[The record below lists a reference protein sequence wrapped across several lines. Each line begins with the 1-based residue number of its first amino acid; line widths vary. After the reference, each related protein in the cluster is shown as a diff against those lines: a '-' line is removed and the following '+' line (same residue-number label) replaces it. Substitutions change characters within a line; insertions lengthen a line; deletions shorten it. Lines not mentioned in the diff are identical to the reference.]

1 MAGALHGPFLCP
13 SPIGCDGPSTWAW
26 VLRAWR
32 EREEQSPREREEQSP
47 HARRR
52 HVDPNGACFYL
63 TKQFSN
69 KNLYCSAQLT
79 GRAFF

>member
-1 MAGALHGPFLCP
+1 MAGALHGPCLCP
-13 SPIGCDGPSTWAW
+13 SPIGFDGPSTWAW
-26 VLRAWR
+26 VLRARR
-32 EREEQSPREREEQSP
+32 EREEQSPR
-47 HARRR
+47 ARR